1 MNNVFNNL
9 VTSLSEEFKK
19 HELDEKIQLSLS
31 KIEGYDLQ
39 INNLV
44 KYNKSDLFNELQEK
58 LFSSLWYVEVD
69 ENLIVMPNRDLPPD
83 FYYR

>member
-44 KYNKSDLFNELQEK
+44 KYT
-58 LFSSLWYVEVD
+58 
-69 ENLIVMPNRDLPPD
+69 I
-83 FYYR
+83 

>member
-44 KYNKSDLFNELQEK
+44 KYNNSDLFNELQGKIIEIINNSK
-58 LFSSLWYVEVD
+58 IF
-69 ENLIVMPNRDLPPD
+69 LPVVKND
-83 FYYR
+83 IGFLN

>member
-9 VTSLSEEFKK
+9 VASLSEEFKK
-19 HELDEKIQLSLS
+19 HELDERIQLSLS

-44 KYNKSDLFNELQEK
+44 KYNKSDFCIK
-58 LFSSLWYVEVD
+58 T
-69 ENLIVMPNRDLPPD
+69 
-83 FYYR
+83 